1 MQESINKLS
10 TYFGFS
16 IKCNAILF
24 GIDNIVKSRKPVE
37 LIVLCSSANEK
48 TIRTVQNKG
57 NTVIQLKNILL
68 SDLVKRD
75 NVKVVAIKNSNLAK
89 AILSFDDMFT
99 ELN

>member
-16 IKCNAILF
+16 IKSNAILF

>member
-16 IKCNAILF
+16 IKSNAILF

-57 NTVIQLKNILL
+57 NKVIQLKNILL

>member
-16 IKCNAILF
+16 IKSNAILF
-24 GIDNIVKSRKPVE
+24 GIDNIVKSRKPAE

-57 NTVIQLKNILL
+57 SKVIQLKNILL

-89 AILSFDDMFT
+89 AIISFDDMFT

>member
-16 IKCNAILF
+16 IKSNAILF

-48 TIRTVQNKG
+48 KIRTVQNKG
-57 NTVIQLKNILL
+57 NKVIQLKNILL

>member
-16 IKCNAILF
+16 IKSNAILF
-24 GIDNIVKSRKPVE
+24 GIDNILKSRKPVE

>member
-16 IKCNAILF
+16 IKSNAILF

-57 NTVIQLKNILL
+57 SKVIQLKNILL